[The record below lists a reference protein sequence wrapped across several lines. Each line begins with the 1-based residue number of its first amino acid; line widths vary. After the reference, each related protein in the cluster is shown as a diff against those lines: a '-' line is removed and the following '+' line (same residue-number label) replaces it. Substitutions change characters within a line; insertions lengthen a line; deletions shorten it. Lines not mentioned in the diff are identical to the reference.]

1 MKTKKEI
8 KKRIKEIE
16 SSLNFNRFI
25 LNEFK
30 STYYDKLEAMN
41 LIEKLQT
48 EKYTLQYVIGIFNKD
63 DNTDNLPF

>member
-30 STYYDKLEAMN
+30 STYYDKLEAMS
-41 LIEKLQT
+41 LIEKLHT
-48 EKYTLQYVIGIFNKD
+48 EKYTLQYVIGIFDKD
-63 DNTDNLPF
+63 DNTDELPF

>member
-41 LIEKLQT
+41 LIEKLQS
-48 EKYTLQYVIGIFNKD
+48 EKYTLQYVIGIFDKD
-63 DNTDNLPF
+63 DNTDELSF

>member
-41 LIEKLQT
+41 LIEKLHT
-48 EKYTLQYVIGIFNKD
+48 EKYTLQYVIGIFDKD
-63 DNTDNLPF
+63 DNTDELPF

>member
-48 EKYTLQYVIGIFNKD
+48 EKYTLQYVIGIFDKD
-63 DNTDNLPF
+63 DNTDELPF